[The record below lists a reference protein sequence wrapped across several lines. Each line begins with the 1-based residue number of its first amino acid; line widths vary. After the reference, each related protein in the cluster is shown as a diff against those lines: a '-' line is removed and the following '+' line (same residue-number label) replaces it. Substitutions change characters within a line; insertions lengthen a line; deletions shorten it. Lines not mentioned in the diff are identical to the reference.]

1 MTTTLLDG
9 QVRCINCHA
18 PLDFQ
23 ILADGCVYVKPCS
36 ACMADIESDA
46 FSDGYS
52 EGYDEGY
59 SKGYDDGYSE
69 GFDEGFD
76 SA

>member
-1 MTTTLLDG
+1 MTTLLDG
-9 QVRCINCHA
+9 QIRCIDCHA

-23 ILADGCVYVKPCS
+23 ILADGCIYVKPCS
-36 ACMADIESDA
+36 ACMNRA
-46 FSDGYS
+46 
-52 EGYDEGY
+52 YDE
-59 SKGYDDGYSE
+59 GYDDGYSE

>member
-9 QVRCINCHA
+9 QVRCADCHA

-23 ILADGCVYVKPCS
+23 VQDDGYVYVRPCS
-36 ACMADIESDA
+36 VCVNK
-46 FSDGYS
+46 
-52 EGYDEGY
+52 GYDE
-59 SKGYDDGYSE
+59 GYDDGYSE

>member
-1 MTTTLLDG
+1 MMTLLDG

-23 ILADGCVYVKPCS
+23 ILADGCVYVRPCS
-36 ACMADIESDA
+36 ACMDEA
-46 FSDGYS
+46 YS
-52 EGYDEGY
+52 E
-59 SKGYDDGYSE
+59 GYDDGYSE